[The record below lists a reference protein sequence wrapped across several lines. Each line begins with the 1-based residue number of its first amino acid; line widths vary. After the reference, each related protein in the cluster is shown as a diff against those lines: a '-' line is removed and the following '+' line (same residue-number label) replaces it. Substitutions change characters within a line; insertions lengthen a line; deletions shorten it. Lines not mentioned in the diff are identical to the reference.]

1 MERRLIVTIDGPAG
15 SGKSTVS
22 KMLAERISYV
32 YLDTGALYRAIA
44 YRVHQ
49 EKIVP
54 EDVKQLS
61 KLCTDIVISLET
73 IDGKISIIVD
83 GNDITDKIRT
93 ERIGFLASEISA
105 VPVVRET
112 LLSLQR
118 EVGRAGGIVAEGR
131 DMGTVVFPCADVKF
145 YLVADVLERARRRHR
160 ELVERGE
167 TVDLEKVLRSLSA
180 RDRQDSGRSI
190 APLKEAEDAVVID
203 STFLDVTEVVNT
215 MRRIIE
221 ERCGNSA

>member
-61 KLCTDIVISLET
+61 KLCTGIVISLET

-93 ERIGFLASEISA
+93 ERIGFLASKISA